1 MHSGS
6 AVVLSE
12 FFARR
17 WRGEVALRTLFWRDM
32 VVVGSA
38 VNLVA
43 TFLALMLAAQGIALG
58 IAVAVH
64 FVPLPYNVFLVAA
77 LGRSPQRTAMTSLL
91 AGVWLVAATLV

>member
-43 TFLALMLAAQGIALG
+43 TFQALMLAAQGIALG

-64 FVPLPYNVFLVAA
+64 FAPLPYNVFLVAA
-77 LGRSPQRTAMTSLL
+77 LARSPQRTAMTSLL

>member
-1 MHSGS
+1 M
-6 AVVLSE
+6 VLFE
-12 FFARR
+12 FFTRR

-64 FVPLPYNVFLVAA
+64 FAPLPYNVFLVAA

>member
-6 AVVLSE
+6 EVVLFE
-12 FFARR
+12 FFTRR

-64 FVPLPYNVFLVAA
+64 FAPLPYNVFLVAA

>member
-1 MHSGS
+1 M
-6 AVVLSE
+6 VLFE

-17 WRGEVALRTLFWRDM
+17 WRGEVPLATLFWRDM

-64 FVPLPYNVFLVAA
+64 FVPLPYNVFLVVA

-91 AGVWLVAATLV
+91 AGVWLVAATVV